1 MIYIGNFLH
10 QTNQE
15 EASES
20 ERRHGEFNLIVQAD
34 TRDAAIGLF
43 KERIQKQREISGFFE
58 GDCSIFFVELLEFEK
73 TPETEAMILNF
84 KSIAGDPL
92 MPFIACSVPTGQ
104 TDACRIY
111 DWNNNGLEVDGKN
124 NKLFLT
130 FKKSR

>member
-1 MIYIGNFLH
+1 MYIGNFLH

-15 EASES
+15 EASEA
-20 ERRHGEFNLIVQAD
+20 ERRHGEFNLIVQAES
-34 TRDAAIGLF
+34 REAAVRLF
-43 KERIQKQREISGFFE
+43 KERIQRQRETSGFFE

-73 TPETEAMILNF
+73 IPVTEAMILNF

-92 MPFIACSVPTGQ
+92 MPFIACSIPSGES
-104 TDACRIY
+104 DACSIF

-130 FKKSR
+130 FKKSC